1 MYYLYA
7 ILDCV
12 SGQFSAPVMEPND
25 ACAIRNFVLGSG
37 LDRFGTYAKDFS
49 LYRVGSYNNM
59 SGEIVP
65 CRLLVG
71 NYANLAQVQ
80 EVTVDEKTE

>member
-7 ILDCV
+7 ILDTV

-25 ACAIRNFVLGSG
+25 GCAIRNFMLGSG
-37 LDRFGTYAKDFS
+37 LERFGSYAKDFS
-49 LYRVGSYNNM
+49 LYCVGSYNNM
-59 SGEIVP
+59 SGEIEP

-71 NYANLAQVQ
+71 NYSNLAQSQ
-80 EVTVDEKTE
+80 EVKQNEKTE

>member
-1 MYYLYA
+1 MYYLYS
-7 ILDCV
+7 ILDTV

-25 ACAIRNFVLGSG
+25 GCAIRNFILGSG
-37 LDRFGTYAKDFS
+37 LERFGSYAKDFS

-59 SGEIVP
+59 TGEIEP

-71 NYANLAQVQ
+71 NYSNLAQSQ
-80 EVTVDEKTE
+80 EVKDNEKTE